1 MDTVGTEGED
11 PASWVTQ
18 DPIWAVVN
26 AEGGIAALEGEDGA
40 DQAEDGDGS
49 GSNKKKIKQS
59 KSYTTA
65 KTLNDREQR
74 MLKFKLEHLDRET
87 RLMHHRVHLQQDM
100 LKRDLRN
107 INPYIQDD
115 PDKGFF
121 VPTGMTRQE
130 AEKLR
135 DNKRNNAPKSR
146 RSLSLDEFDALRK
159 LRSDAVRKAAYEIGE
174 NEEGGEKKRPTNRGV
189 AVPPKIHAVSFS
201 TLAKVVS
208 NTLSTA
214 NDSKKKRTKK
224 ESRRKDSQ
232 GEIKESNDGAADKK
246 ESQPE
251 ES

>member
-107 INPYIQDD
+107 INPYIQ
-115 PDKGFF
+115 
-121 VPTGMTRQE
+121 
-130 AEKLR
+130 
-135 DNKRNNAPKSR
+135 
-146 RSLSLDEFDALRK
+146 
-159 LRSDAVRKAAYEIGE
+159 
-174 NEEGGEKKRPTNRGV
+174 
-189 AVPPKIHAVSFS
+189 
-201 TLAKVVS
+201 VS
-208 NTLSTA
+208 NHGNSI
-214 NDSKKKRTKK
+214 
-224 ESRRKDSQ
+224 Q
-232 GEIKESNDGAADKK
+232 
-246 ESQPE
+246 
-251 ES
+251 